1 MHLHPQIHIP
11 NAFSGGQ
18 FHYFFQVKIGK
29 DKSALEEAQR
39 RLHVGAVP
47 DSLPCRDGEFTEIYV
62 FTESNIR
69 CGTGGCMYI
78 SGVPGKYVVRNF
90 HNYSNYLVDIF

>member
-1 MHLHPQIHIP
+1 M
-11 NAFSGGQ
+11 
-18 FHYFFQVKIGK
+18 
-29 DKSALEEAQR
+29 EEAQR

-78 SGVPGKYVVRNF
+78 SGVPGNYVVRNF
-90 HNYSNYLVDIF
+90 YNKWSILRIIFAFIFGCFMIF

>member
-1 MHLHPQIHIP
+1 M
-11 NAFSGGQ
+11 
-18 FHYFFQVKIGK
+18 
-29 DKSALEEAQR
+29 EEAQR

-78 SGVPGKYVVRNF
+78 SGVPGMSSEISIIIRII
-90 HNYSNYLVDIF
+90 SLSIFRIIFAFIFGCFIIFNKV

>member
-1 MHLHPQIHIP
+1 
-11 NAFSGGQ
+11 
-18 FHYFFQVKIGK
+18 
-29 DKSALEEAQR
+29 LEEAQR

-78 SGVPGKYVVRNF
+78 SGVPGNYEILKICQTVAGIVTMGSISRIYRNLRI
-90 HNYSNYLVDIF
+90 HGKQYLM